1 MGRIKFVFILIL
13 LVVCFYPC
21 YGEEHYA
28 KINGWDFCNWDVGG
42 TRWDIFQQSFIGISE
57 NDALDQLLYSTL
69 YYELVK
75 SYICFGMCLMATTI
89 LKEEGHLGFCKPIY
103 RYPGDNVYVHDGSDP
118 GTEPD
123 DPFTGPTDTLLGKAI
138 MVMQAHQASQAMIS
152 CFAERAVTGEI
163 KDAMAAYKHVE
174 YYLAANDPPLITVIA
189 GTGSGHALIAYDT
202 EKVSNNE
209 WKIYIYDPNRSYKRF
224 PSYYDLDSN
233 YIKIETT
240 SNPSG
245 YKWSFQRDFRRNN
258 VLWEGDMSTSSDG
271 FIFAY
276 PSSMV
281 IPPSTNPFKS
291 LGEDLNTVFFAGDGG
306 YVAQITDEEGKKFYK
321 TDTKKHESFSD
332 IENNPGKKM
341 ASTVRFPLVTDDP
354 GKQPEVYFVKNAK
367 SGDLS
372 IDVVSKGKGY
382 ELYLA
387 GGGNFVKI
395 KAEDSPAGRDKLV
408 LKSLGTSKE
417 EVRLSSKRASVDFN
431 VELYRSLG
439 KEKKSRMFKL
449 SNMKVR
455 KDFPIQLRLAEDQK
469 GVLLK
474 SEKDKFSF
482 DLEIEEK
489 VGKKIN
495 KVSKKRLSAEGK
507 SWQSV
512 APSDWEKLK
521 DAEIKVRK

>member
-1 MGRIKFVFILIL
+1 MGRIKFVFILMLFVI
-13 LVVCFYPC
+13 CFYPC
-21 YGEEHYA
+21 YGEDHYA

-57 NDALDQLLYSTL
+57 NDALDLLLYSTL
-69 YYELVK
+69 YYELTK

-89 LKEEGHLGFCKPIY
+89 LKEEGHLGFCKPVY
-103 RYPGDNVYVHDGSDP
+103 RYPGDNYWEKGVDEVY
-118 GTEPD
+118 
-123 DPFTGPTDTLLGKAI
+123 TGPTDTLLAKAI

-163 KDAMAAYKHVE
+163 KDAMAAYNHVE
-174 YYLAANDPPLITVIA
+174 YYLAADDPPLITVIA
-189 GTGSGHALIAYDT
+189 GAGSGHALIAYDT
-202 EKVSNNE
+202 EKVSNSE
-209 WKIYIYDPNRSYKRF
+209 WKIYIYDPNRSYRAFKN
-224 PSYYDLDSN
+224 YYDTDSN

-245 YKWSFQRDFRRNN
+245 YKWSFRRDKRRDN
-258 VLWEGDMSTSSDG
+258 VLWEGDMSAGSDG

-306 YVAQITDEEGKKFYK
+306 YVAQIADEEGKKFYK
-321 TDTKKHESFSD
+321 TDIKKHESLSD
-332 IENNPGKKM
+332 IEDDPGKKM
-341 ASTVRFPLVTDDP
+341 ASAIRFPLITDDP

-367 SGDLS
+367 SGDLN

-382 ELYLA
+382 EIYIA
-387 GGGNFVKI
+387 GGGDFVKI
-395 KAEDSPAGRDKLV
+395 NAEDSPAGKDKLV
-408 LKSLGTSKE
+408 FKNLGTPKE
-417 EVRLSSKRASVDFN
+417 EVHLSSKRSSVNFN

-439 KEKKSRMFKL
+439 EEKKSRTFKL
-449 SNMKVR
+449 SKMKVK
-455 KDFPIQLRLAEDQK
+455 KDSPIQLRLTEDKK

-474 SEKDKFSF
+474 SGKDKFGF

-489 VGKKIN
+489 EGKKVN
-495 KVSKKRLSAEGK
+495 KVSKKGLNLEGE

-512 APSDWEKLK
+512 VPSNWKKLK